1 MNFVNYGSYVK
12 SVNNYPNMFFS
23 LNRNNREYSV
33 PTPTPIIEN
42 NNIQYAK
49 KYVAPSF
56 PSQPQPPQET
66 PKKIKWGYP
75 TWLLFHTISVKIRE
89 DIFEDVIGNVL
100 NIIYVIC
107 INLPCP
113 DCANHAKKYLDS
125 INFRTIQ
132 TKYQLQK
139 MLFDFH
145 NSVNMRK
152 GYPLFKFENLEETYS
167 KAITRNVI
175 INFMDHFRD
184 KSRSIKM
191 IANDFHRARLVN
203 ELSDWF
209 NQNITIFEP

>member
-1 MNFVNYGSYVK
+1 M
-12 SVNNYPNMFFS
+12 
-23 LNRNNREYSV
+23 
-33 PTPTPIIEN
+33 
-42 NNIQYAK
+42 
-49 KYVAPSF
+49 
-56 PSQPQPPQET
+56 
-66 PKKIKWGYP
+66 
-75 TWLLFHTISVKIRE
+75 SVKIRE
-89 DIFEDVIGNVL
+89 DIFDDVIGNVL

-113 DCANHAKKYLDS
+113 DCANHAKNYLDS

-145 NSVNMRK
+145 NSVNIRK